1 MKSKL
6 LVSGCSWTH
15 GHQDN
20 LDYLL
25 WPEILSQRLG
35 LECLNLGQRGCG
47 NEYIF
52 SRIYDTV
59 MQRDDI
65 AAVVVMW
72 TDYFRMD
79 FDLFRGSKFP
89 KQIKYPDIETLFDWP
104 YDKRSAKG
112 VSEKSVRF
120 VFILQSLLENL
131 QIPYLQLSGLRP
143 INTPRPINV
152 NTKKTR
158 RSLIRDCVYTMI
170 DTQYDINKKYMYW
183 PPINEI
189 GGNTMWDK
197 LDEVDPERVKLRVS
211 SEDSHPNGRGHK
223 FMADL
228 IYDEY
233 QKIYL

>member
-1 MKSKL
+1 MTNIERYIIMKSKL

-15 GHQDN
+15 GHEDN

-25 WPEILSQRLG
+25 WPEILSQRLD

-79 FDLFRGSKFP
+79 FDLFLGSKFP

-104 YDKRSAKG
+104 QDKRSAKG
-112 VSEKSVRF
+112 VSEKSVRS

-131 QIPYLQLSGLRP
+131 QIPYLQLQGLP
-143 INTPRPINV
+143 PINV
-152 NTKKTR
+152 NNEKTK
-158 RSLIRDCVYTMI
+158 RSFIKECVYTMI
-170 DTQYDINKKYMYW
+170 DTQYDINKKYMNW
-183 PPINEI
+183 PPMNQI
-189 GGNTMWDK
+189 GGKCVEDLLST
-197 LDEVDPERVKLRVS
+197 
-211 SEDSHPNGRGHK
+211 SEFYDNHNHPNKSGHNHISE
-223 FMADL
+223 M
-228 IYDEY
+228 IYNEY
-233 QKIYL
+233 EKIYL